1 MSDVFVTRRIPD
13 AGLALLAGGGASI
26 AIGQEDEQSGLDRAI
41 LLAGARGARVLL
53 PLVTERID
61 REVLEQN
68 PRLRGVANHGVGFDN
83 VDVAAATELGIP
95 VSNTP
100 GVLTEATADLTWT
113 LLLAVARRIPE
124 ADAFMRAGRFKIWGP
139 TMLLGAD
146 VGPGPDGRRKVLG
159 IVGFGRIGRE
169 VARRAADFAMDVVAH
184 DPKPEVVEAAG
195 ARWLELDALL
205 EHADFVCLHPRLAPE
220 TRHLI
225 DEARLRRMKST
236 AYLINVARGEV
247 VDEGALVR
255 ALRGGWIAGA
265 ALDVYER
272 EPATAPGLA
281 ELTNVVIVPHI
292 GSATHETR
300 ARMATVA
307 ATNALHH
314 LCGERAPQCVN
325 PAVYETAAWRRR
337 MAADGC
343 QGPDCRGR
351 APRTRSSRSTRRAR
365 WGGSWR
371 GWGGRSAIGPV
382 R

>member
-1 MSDVFVTRRIPD
+1 M
-13 AGLALLAGGGASI
+13 
-26 AIGQEDEQSGLDRAI
+26 
-41 LLAGARGARVLL
+41 LL

-83 VDVAAATELGIP
+83 VDVAAATELGH
-95 VSNTP
+95 SGLDTP
-100 GVLTEATADLTWT
+100 GVLTEATADLTWA

-124 ADAFMRAGRFKIWGP
+124 ADAFMRAGRFKIWRP

-169 VARRAADFAMDVVAH
+169 VARRAAGFDMDVVAH

-225 DEARLRRMKST
+225 DEARLRRMKPT

-255 ALRGGWIAGA
+255 ALREGWIAGA

-314 LCGERAPQCVN
+314 LRGERAPQCVN
-325 PAVYETAAWRRR
+325 PAVYETAAWR
-337 MAADGC
+337 AADGS
-343 QGPDCRGR
+343 RR
-351 APRTRSSRSTRRAR
+351 LTRTRLPQARTAHSVEQIDEARAVGRELARLGRQIRDRSGPVTPPAGSIRSRVSSGTMPMRSLTRSTI
-365 WGGSWR
+365 W
-371 GWGGRSAIGPV
+371 
-382 R
+382 